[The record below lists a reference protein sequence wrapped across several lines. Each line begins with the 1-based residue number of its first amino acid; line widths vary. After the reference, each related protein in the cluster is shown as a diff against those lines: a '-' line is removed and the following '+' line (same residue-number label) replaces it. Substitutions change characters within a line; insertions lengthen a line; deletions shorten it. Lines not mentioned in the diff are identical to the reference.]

1 MNLTLAILAAGIGSR
16 YGGLKQIDPVG
27 PSGEIV
33 VDYSIFDARRAG
45 FNKVVFVIRKDIE
58 KDFRAAIGNRIE
70 KQIAV
75 DYAFQRLDDLP
86 QGFTLPAG
94 RVKPWGT
101 GHAILAGRNAIRE
114 NFVAINADD
123 FYGRTSYAR
132 IGEFLRATAPES
144 PAYTMAA
151 FTLRNTLSE
160 NGTVARGVCKT
171 DTRGFLTGVT
181 ERTKI
186 ERDGSGARMTLEDG
200 SALIFTGDEPVSMNI
215 WGFTPTLFPFLSD
228 QFAAFLADNAKDLKA
243 EFYIPAVVDML
254 IHTGHA
260 TARVLQTP
268 DKWFG
273 VTYPADKP
281 TVVAAI
287 RALIETGAYPSPLWA
302 NAPACQPL
310 EKAHCKL

>member
-45 FNKVVFVIRKDIE
+45 FNKVVFVIRPDIE

-75 DYAFQRLDDLP
+75 DYVFQRLDDLP
-86 QGFTLPAG
+86 AGRAVPAG

-101 GHAILAGRNAIRE
+101 GHAILACRDAIRE
-114 NFVAINADD
+114 SFLAINADD
-123 FYGRTSYAR
+123 FYGRASYEHMAA
-132 IGEFLRATAPES
+132 FLRATAPGF
-144 PAYTMAA
+144 PAYAMAA

-160 NGTVARGVCKT
+160 NGTVARGICEVNAH
-171 DTRGFLTGVT
+171 GFLAGVT

-186 ERDGSGARMTLEDG
+186 ERDGDGARMTLEDG
-200 SALIFTGDEPVSMNI
+200 ATLVFTGNEPVSMNI
-215 WGFTPTLFPFLSD
+215 WGFTPTLFPFLSE
-228 QFAAFLADNAKDLKA
+228 QFAAFLDKSAGDLKA
-243 EFYIPAVVDML
+243 EFYIPTVVDSL
-254 IHTGHA
+254 IHSGRA

-281 TVVAAI
+281 VVVAAI
-287 RALIETGAYPSPLWA
+287 RALIDAGAYPEPLWA
-302 NAPACQPL
+302 
-310 EKAHCKL
+310 